1 LLHVG
6 LCSTYGVKL
15 MSLCETGRS
24 VTLDPKTNIVVP
36 DDRYGLHAIDVLDP
50 DMVLSLSSYL
60 LRLFYMVFR
69 FETVMFPLKFVLYY
83 RKFYFI

>member
-1 LLHVG
+1 
-6 LCSTYGVKL
+6 

-60 LRLFYMVFR
+60 LCSFYMVFR
-69 FETVMFPLKFVLYY
+69 FETVMFPLKFVLIIGSSTLFNNNWS
-83 RKFYFI
+83 RKNQF